1 MAFYPVHVCFLVLL
15 STSAISDAATPNNVM
30 DLFTTNLHEF
40 QHVAMKYDSKNPIPK
55 WLEGTL
61 IRWGR
66 RMPKCASR
74 SQISIRNLV
83 IHLKQIHA
91 KATVSTVTLTQV
103 RNAPAMFEL
112 GGRSA
117 IHVFDGF
124 AKIHSVE
131 IGQQAISFSSAFL
144 QTSAY
149 TRNLAP
155 ARGPLIKQSKQA
167 NLYAPSITFFGVDP
181 AFSTIE
187 KLEAFRYPYDNTD
200 VNVWKYGQGNNSVYA
215 ALTDAWVYAEFD
227 LNSLAS
233 KGVDIPEVSG
243 VHWSRLVQSC
253 AHPIVEPN
261 TTNSINY
268 LMFPSLIPGQKQ
280 QYYVLRIKDLG
291 DFEILANFQSD
302 KASYMHSF
310 AVTKNYAVFFVQPA
324 YFDFVKMVGSAMV
337 GDAMGW
343 FPDEKT
349 QVMVV
354 NLKTGKVETVETDPI
369 FYTHHANAYE
379 TPDGNIVADV
389 CQFEDGVSIFAD
401 YKLPMLRNLTT
412 LHQRPSRSRL
422 YRYTIELANK
432 SVQTKTFRSDDPLQ
446 DYLHTIDVPI
456 INENYRGRHYCYLYG
471 VVFDFSPSN
480 ALNGSFALVKKNLC
494 TPGKDLFWYKPN
506 HYVSEPS
513 VVPNPEGKDEDDAVV
528 LSAVFDAVLGKSYL
542 LILDAKTM
550 KPINTAYM
558 PTYIPFGFHGKYFPK
573 N

>member
-1 MAFYPVHVCFLVLL
+1 MAFYPVHVCFFILL
-15 STSAISDAATPNNVM
+15 STTAILAATPNNVM

-40 QHVAMKYDSKNPIPK
+40 QHVPMKYDSKNPIPK

-61 IRWGR
+61 
-66 RMPKCASR
+66 
-74 SQISIRNLV
+74 
-83 IHLKQIHA
+83 
-91 KATVSTVTLTQV
+91 V

-149 TRNLAP
+149 TR
-155 ARGPLIKQSKQA
+155 SKKA

-227 LNSLAS
+227 LDSLAS

-379 TPDGNIVADV
+379 TPDGKIVADV

-422 YRYTIELANK
+422 YRYTIDLANK

-542 LILDAKTM
+542 LILDAKTI